1 LSLAPRFTLFPVK
14 NTEPLSFCPAAGE
27 IVVPVIFDETKLTTI
42 EFAD

>member
-27 IVVPVIFDETKLTTI
+27 IDVPVMFEETKLITI
-42 EFAD
+42 ELAD